1 MVHLLA
7 WESVANSNTAVCF
20 FRSSYNKPVE
30 IWAFGNDGNPL
41 WSSMDLSSQAYYSE
55 PMIDSGGGVT
65 AAVESRVIRFDS
77 LGGTVWSKS
86 TVGGTSPTLARDEA
100 GHTIIYVDGSTFT
113 PASENDT
120 QVFDVSDMGS
130 SRKIR

>member
-1 MVHLLA
+1 M
-7 WESVANSNTAVCF
+7 AVCS
-20 FRSSYNKPVE
+20 FRSSCNKPVE
-30 IWAFGNDGNPL
+30 IKAYDNDGNPL
-41 WSSMDLSSQAYYSE
+41 WSSTALSRQAYYSE
-55 PMIDSGGGVT
+55 LMIDSGGGVIS
-65 AAVESRVIRFDS
+65 VDESRVIRFDS

-100 GHTIIYVDGSTFT
+100 GHTIIYFDGTIFT